1 MQSLIDSIFESI
13 KEGLIE
19 AVMAQFVILFEF
31 INQQVGEVAANVGQ
45 TPEDFNPG
53 VFAMIRNLSNIVIVR
68 D

>member
-31 INQQVGEVAANVGQ
+31 INQQVGEVAVNVGQ
-45 TPEDFNPG
+45 TPEELTLAF
-53 VFAMIRNLSNIVIVR
+53 LL
-68 D
+68 